1 MSHLVIETI
10 GRVRV
15 VRLDRPER
23 KNALT
28 PALGWSIVRAI
39 GDAHA
44 DDDVR
49 VVALTGNGDAFC
61 SGLDLAGGDDAPVET
76 GLSDQQRTLDE
87 KGWVGRFLPVLRFE
101 TDKPVVAGINGAAVG
116 AGLSLAMAAD
126 IRLAAD
132 TARLHPGYLRAG
144 TSPDGGLTWSLPTLV
159 GHENA
164 LRFLLESRF
173 VDADEALRRGFVSEV
188 VPAEQLDQRLLEFCD
203 AVAAQAP
210 LAVRRTKRLVAR
222 TPLITD
228 VDARMTDEIRNA
240 LAGLDSE
247 DGREAVQAII
257 EKRAPE
263 FRGR

>member
-1 MSHLVIETI
+1 MSHLVAETV
-10 GRVRV
+10 GHVRIL
-15 VRLDRPER
+15 RLNRPER

-28 PALGWSIVRAI
+28 SSLGWGIVRAV
-39 GDAHA
+39 GDAQV
-44 DDDVR
+44 DDNVR

-76 GLSDQQRTLDE
+76 GLSEQEEILDE
-87 KGWVGRFLPVLRFE
+87 KGWVGRFLLALRFD
-101 TDKPVVAGINGAAVG
+101 TDKPVVAGISGVAVG
-116 AGLSLAMAAD
+116 LGLSLAMAAD
-126 IRLAAD
+126 IRIAAD

-159 GHENA
+159 GHETA

-173 VDADEALRRGFVSEV
+173 VEADEALRRGFVSEV
-188 VPAEQLDQRLLEFCD
+188 VPADQLDARLLEFCH

-222 TPLITD
+222 TPLVTD
-228 VDARMTDEIRNA
+228 VTARMTDELRNA

-247 DGREAVQAII
+247 DGHEAIQAII
-257 EKRAPE
+257 EKRTPE